1 MIEVDWATLFKSF
14 YVVVRIKVACRD
26 PSKIPRDRLY
36 EMNKSIFVVS
46 FEVEGGQAGEP
57 NQAKNVVM
65 LVMTMRRRTMMQM
78 MMRMIY
84 WMMTLVKINLL
95 DLR

>member
-1 MIEVDWATLFKSF
+1 
-14 YVVVRIKVACRD
+14 VVRIKVACRD

-57 NQAKNVVM
+57 NQARNDGNGGDDDDKKKDNDADDEDD
-65 LVMTMRRRTMMQM
+65 
-78 MMRMIY
+78 
-84 WMMTLVKINLL
+84 LL
-95 DLR
+95 DDDDISKDKPVGS